1 MPIKSQL
8 EWRNLFENEAYIK
21 RDCNLI
27 TIFLLSRGWAGCL
40 QHNWIWHFCIRL
52 ATRPMTRNLTKTTI
66 QLPQD
71 STIRW
76 KSCAFY
82 KVQHARGTGL
92 FFWTTRKVCILK
104 IQVRLSMIGLL
115 WPKEIISFLDLELK
129 LIINKI
135 CVATRTPADVDWP
148 GKQKHHVMNAFG
160 RKHVW
165 HSRWLNHLQLNIAE
179 RRA

>member
-1 MPIKSQL
+1 MQPGLYPEIWQRQQSNYPKTQPSD
-8 EWRNLFENEAYIK
+8 ENLVHFIRCNMQEGQAYFSGQ
-21 RDCNLI
+21 RDLFI
-27 TIFLLSRGWAGCL
+27 HRFL
-40 QHNWIWHFCIRL
+40 
-52 ATRPMTRNLTKTTI
+52 
-66 QLPQD
+66 
-71 STIRW
+71 
-76 KSCAFY
+76 
-82 KVQHARGTGL
+82 
-92 FFWTTRKVCILK
+92 RKVCILK